1 MYNFLYSH
9 VTLTTV
15 LPDLCDQVL
24 TYTHDFRS
32 TRPAPNIGNFHCI
45 HLDTDDANTESEQ
58 DERPM
63 DMDSKN
69 VEESSEEEWTYKC
82 GGEGGEDSSAQNEA
96 SSLCQSTET
105 LSPAPKTRQEM
116 LPKDELKKLID
127 GAEPIAM
134 HASPTRKPRDFLPL
148 VLDANRSK
156 RKVNEWMSKEYHP
169 EHRKTQVILRKSQD
183 LLKTYF

>member
-1 MYNFLYSH
+1 
-9 VTLTTV
+9 
-15 LPDLCDQVL
+15 
-24 TYTHDFRS
+24 
-32 TRPAPNIGNFHCI
+32 
-45 HLDTDDANTESEQ
+45 
-58 DERPM
+58 
-63 DMDSKN
+63 MDSKN

-134 HASPTRKPRDFLPL
+134 HASPTRKPRDFSPL
-148 VLDANRSK
+148 ILDANRSK
-156 RKVNEWMSKEYHP
+156 RKVNEWMSNEYHT
-169 EHRKTQVILRKSQD
+169 ENRKAQVILSRKYNLWS
-183 LLKTYF
+183 